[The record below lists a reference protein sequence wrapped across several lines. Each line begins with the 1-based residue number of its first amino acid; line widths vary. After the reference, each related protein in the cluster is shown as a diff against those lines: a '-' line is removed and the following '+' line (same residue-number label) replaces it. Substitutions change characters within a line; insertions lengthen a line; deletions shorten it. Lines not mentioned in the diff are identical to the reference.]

1 MDSQQPKTSS
11 SPFEYFLYAAIFA
24 ETALAAL
31 IYKAVFHSADLVQ
44 MRIYFAIF
52 YFAFL
57 AWAIWQLNKLHR
69 NRKLA
74 MADTAHMAEPQV
86 PERALDPA
94 QMADHAQMWERA
106 QMTDHA
112 QAVGP
117 AQMADPAQVAEPAQ
131 QEDYAVE
138 QNTHQVLGL
147 TTAQLVII
155 VVVFAT
161 AVATFSWA
169 LRLLG

>member
-1 MDSQQPKTSS
+1 MDSRQPKTSS

-31 IYKAVFHSADLVQ
+31 IYKAVFHSADLIQ

-86 PERALDPA
+86 PERALDPR
-94 QMADHAQMWERA
+94 QM
-106 QMTDHA
+106 
-112 QAVGP
+112 G
-117 AQMADPAQVAEPAQ
+117 DPAQVAEPAQ
-131 QEDYAVE
+131 QEDDAAE
-138 QNTHQVLGL
+138 QNTPRVFGL

-161 AVATFSWA
+161 AVATFSYA